1 MDSWNT
7 SFLLGLP
14 IFSGFCYWFHGVY
27 VWKKQL
33 GRRSLNDRTAKVST
47 SPKGK
52 HLPWKEGLRMVL
64 LRVLI
69 NHVQCRIKIEHPK
82 AECGSWTCSPGQGNL
97 FWKPSF
103 SASSGSCRAFK
114 KKHHATSWDS
124 VHFPCISLKFVV
136 MTFPFPKQWC
146 SLFSLPPQ
154 KKNKNIQLNVWE
166 LKTDLR
172 IWKNQ
177 VSQMV
182 AENDRNPKRPKD
194 HTEATFEIFF
204 FSCWIHHWLRV
215 GRGPTPVGF
224 HTNRPG
230 RPAHG
235 LQTVSENAR
244 PPWGHNTYIIVGARQ
259 AFSFFF
265 GYRTLGVFENLA

>member
-146 SLFSLPPQ
+146 SLFPLPPPKKKQ
-154 KKNKNIQLNVWE
+154 K
-166 LKTDLR
+166 
-172 IWKNQ
+172 
-177 VSQMV
+177 
-182 AENDRNPKRPKD
+182 
-194 HTEATFEIFF
+194 HTTQ
-204 FSCWIHHWLRV
+204 C
-215 GRGPTPVGF
+215 
-224 HTNRPG
+224 
-230 RPAHG
+230 
-235 LQTVSENAR
+235 
-244 PPWGHNTYIIVGARQ
+244 
-259 AFSFFF
+259 
-265 GYRTLGVFENLA
+265 LGVKNRSSDLKKSGFADGSRKWPKPETPQGSHRGHFWDLFFLLLDPPLTEGREGSNTCGFPYKSTRQTCPRTPNCIGKCPTTLRT